1 MCLKSKKCEL
11 IDIENLSKNTILPFY
26 DWIQIELDK
35 FNESLVEFY
44 KGNKNYSLKILK
56 SIDSEKLRE
65 YAQMHAQSSGRKR
78 MFMLNKKPE
87 KSIPIEDRDP
97 IRGPSLLE
105 DKVFIRDNYQC
116 RYCNIKLY
124 NKKEIDRIIKD
135 LGQDYFSKK
144 EKPSKR
150 HGILH
155 FIIPVADHL
164 YPWCRGGETSLKNL
178 ITSCGPCNY
187 GKNNFSV
194 EELEISNPLENI
206 YKNKFWDGGFSLK
219 IKPE

>member
-87 KSIPIEDRDP
+87 KSIPIEDRDL

-135 LGQDYFSKK
+135 LGQDYFSK
-144 EKPSKR
+144 
-150 HGILH
+150 
-155 FIIPVADHL
+155 
-164 YPWCRGGETSLKNL
+164 N
-178 ITSCGPCNY
+178 
-187 GKNNFSV
+187 
-194 EELEISNPLENI
+194 
-206 YKNKFWDGGFSLK
+206 
-219 IKPE
+219 